1 MEYGEYINE
10 KRREGTKRE
19 STDSNYWPEEV
30 FVCVPVF
37 WPLRYS
43 VLKFM
48 FVGHFFVFSVTI
60 IGGLVFA
67 GQVQG

>member
-1 MEYGEYINE
+1 M
-10 KRREGTKRE
+10 
-19 STDSNYWPEEV
+19 
-30 FVCVPVF
+30 CVPVF

-60 IGGLVFA
+60 IIIGGLVFA